1 MGAAYGYIRV
11 SSKDQHE
18 HRQLDELLAYG
29 IRRDHIYMDK
39 LSGKNFNRPAYQ
51 YLIHQLLRPGDLV
64 VAKSIDRLGRNY
76 KEILNEWQLITKE
89 IGADI
94 KILDMPLLDTS
105 TQKDL
110 MGTFISDL
118 VLQLLSF
125 IAENE
130 RESIR
135 QRQREGIMQAQKRGV
150 KFGRPKVPY
159 PEGFEKVYSQW
170 KNKEI
175 TPKEAFSRTNLPDYL
190 FYKRARRY
198 EKEHSSLSPSDH
210 S

>member
-1 MGAAYGYIRV
+1 MGTTYGYIRV
-11 SSKDQHE
+11 SSRDQHE
-18 HRQLDELLAYG
+18 HRQLSELLECG

-39 LSGKNFNRPAYQ
+39 QSGKNFNRPAYQ
-51 YLIHQLLRPGDLV
+51 HLVHHLLKPGDLLI
-64 VAKSIDRLGRNY
+64 AKSIDRLGRNY
-76 KEILNEWQLITKE
+76 KEILDEWKLITSE

-105 TQKDL
+105 IRKDL

-135 QRQREGIMQAQKRGV
+135 QRQREGIASAQKRGV

-159 PEGFEKVYSQW
+159 PDNFETIYHQW
-170 KNKEI
+170 KTKEI
-175 TPKEAFSRTNLPDYL
+175 TPQEAFSKTNLPDYL
-190 FYKRARRY
+190 FYKRVRRY
-198 EKEHSSLSPSDH
+198 EQELKNRRT
-210 S
+210 